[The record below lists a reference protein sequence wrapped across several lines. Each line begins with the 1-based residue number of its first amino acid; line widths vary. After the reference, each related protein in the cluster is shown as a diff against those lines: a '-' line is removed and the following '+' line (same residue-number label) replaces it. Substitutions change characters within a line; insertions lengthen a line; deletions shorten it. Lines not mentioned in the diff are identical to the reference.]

1 MKDDVA
7 TFADAAP
14 MLYEHGFNV
23 LPIIP
28 SRKCPPAKVAWHE
41 WRSARQTLDEIRRLR
56 EAFQTHDVAII
67 LGRVS
72 SLVDLDVD
80 NGEVGE
86 QTLQALGRPILPT
99 TAFTSPGN
107 PRKQKRP
114 GRHLLYRHHGP
125 LPTQRLGT
133 RLELRADGSYTIV
146 PPSVGRVWMLG
157 LDHLAD
163 LPEVWT
169 RPLAGR
175 RVNPLPL
182 HPRSQV
188 GQVPPQSVLLA
199 SVSVL
204 LATEGLK
211 AVEAAADFLPR
222 VAFLLGVSPDLG
234 RGFRCPLPGH
244 GPDKRPS
251 ATLLRAEDGTI
262 KLHDWHRK
270 DGLEFFSLAEVL
282 AAQRSGRVRS
292 LNGPELAT
300 WKLRLLVEAGLVDP
314 IHVDMRRSRLKRPLL
329 RIVSLLPFAIC
340 SRASG
345 STRRAFRRRSPGN
358 LRRGGAVY
366 RSGRREKRSG
376 SCSASAHFGEW
387 ARGSGQHRS
396 ICLGEWRSERA
407 RSRYTLRD
415 IRDGQPAVR
424 REPGAGRVP

>member
-1 MKDDVA
+1 MKSESA
-7 TFADAAP
+7 PFADAAP

-23 LPIIP
+23 LPIIS
-28 SRKCPPAKVAWHE
+28 SRKCPPAKVSWHE

-86 QTLQALGRPILPT
+86 QSLQALGRPILPT
-99 TAFTSPGN
+99 TAFTSPGD
-107 PRKQKRP
+107 PRKQKKP
-114 GRHLLYRHHGP
+114 GRHLLYRHHDP

-157 LDHLAD
+157 LEHLAD
-163 LPEVWT
+163 LPEAWT

-314 IHVDMRRSRLKRPLL
+314 IHVDMPPLPPEASPITHRVLAAFCYLLSCKWLYTAGVPSPFTWKFAAGWCGVPERQAGEAIRELL
-329 RIVSLLPFAIC
+329 RLGA
-340 SRASG
+340 
-345 STRRAFRRRSPGN
+345 
-358 LRRGGAVY
+358 LRRVGTWKRTTSLYLPGGVA
-366 RSGRREKRSG
+366 
-376 SCSASAHFGEW
+376 
-387 ARGSGQHRS
+387 Q
-396 ICLGEWRSERA
+396 
-407 RSRYTLRD
+407 
-415 IRDGQPAVR
+415 
-424 REPGAGRVP
+424 